1 MARGLA
7 SFVASRLDLERRQLA
22 FPRNM
27 FAYAV
32 KLALRLF
39 SEEAENTNGVN
50 SGRSLRESLLRMG
63 LS

>member
-7 SFVASRLDLERRQLA
+7 FFVASRLDLERRQLA

-27 FAYAV
+27 L
-32 KLALRLF
+32 KR
-39 SEEAENTNGVN
+39 
-50 SGRSLRESLLRMG
+50 GRSLRESPLRMG